1 MRPNPYRSP
10 AFLSPALSRRE
21 PREDMN
27 VSRPIQSH
35 IVERLVTRVAFIL
48 LLVLLTPSALQASPS
63 SMPSRVLFDEE
74 FSWLTRE
81 GADRLLSR
89 AQAAG
94 FDTIVP
100 CVWHGRGVT
109 WPSELAPREP
119 KWDKTSTGNTDP
131 LLYLIDRAH
140 KMGLKVHPW
149 FTVGLRQRDFF
160 PEFAEAG
167 TPEKAFN
174 WHHAGF
180 RSWIVA
186 LMLELIARYD
196 IDGINLDYVRTK
208 GHCTAVSC
216 FQHYELTQRRDLQKD
231 LVVRAISQDARQALA
246 NWNSQAVGSVV
257 ERIAKEGR
265 RLKPGLF
272 VTIDSLAGD
281 DLWMEQGANG
291 LVWAHNG
298 WIDLLY
304 HMDYGETLNAPFL
317 SRLKKQVTDPTKV
330 TILIGNYETAA
341 GSASP
346 PVPRSAGKVQQLLV
360 QSRQLW
366 APAMVTAVYEYRF
379 MTDEQMLVFQQDR
392 IDFAH

>member
-1 MRPNPYRSP
+1 MKN
-10 AFLSPALSRRE
+10 
-21 PREDMN
+21 
-27 VSRPIQSH
+27 SRPIQSR
-35 IVERLVTRVAFIL
+35 IGDRLLTRAALVL
-48 LLVLLTPSALQASPS
+48 LIALLTPSALQASPS
-63 SMPSRVLFDEE
+63 QVPSRVLFDEE

-89 AQAAG
+89 AQTAG

-119 KWDKTSTGNTDP
+119 KWDKSIAGNPDP

-140 KMGLKVHPW
+140 KLGLKVHPW

-180 RSWIVA
+180 RSWIVT
-186 LMLELIARYD
+186 LMLEVISRYD
-196 IDGINLDYVRTK
+196 VDGINLDYVRTK

-216 FQHYELTQRRDLQKD
+216 LRHYELTQRRDLQKD
-231 LVVRAISQDARQALA
+231 LVIRAISQDARQALA
-246 NWNSQAVGSVV
+246 EWNSQAVGSVV
-257 ERIAKEGR
+257 ERLAREGR
-265 RLKPGLF
+265 QLKPGLF

-291 LVWAHNG
+291 LVWAQSG

-304 HMDYGETLNAPFL
+304 HMDYGETLNTAFL
-317 SRLKKQVTDPTKV
+317 SRLKKQVADPTKV
-330 TILIGNYETAA
+330 AILIGNYETAA
-341 GSASP
+341 GSSSP
-346 PVPRSAGKVQQLLV
+346 PVPRSAEKVRQLLA

-366 APAMVTAVYEYRF
+366 APAMITAIYEYRF
-379 MTDEQMLVFQQDR
+379 MTDEQMQTFQQDR
-392 IDFAH
+392 TVFPH

>member
-1 MRPNPYRSP
+1 MKF
-10 AFLSPALSRRE
+10 A
-21 PREDMN
+21 
-27 VSRPIQSH
+27 RPIQSH
-35 IVERLVTRVAFIL
+35 SGEHLLKRVTLALLIAL
-48 LLVLLTPSALQASPS
+48 LLPSALQASPS
-63 SMPSRVLFDEE
+63 QTPSRVLFDEE

-89 AQAAG
+89 AQTAG

-119 KWDKTSTGNTDP
+119 KWEKTIAGNTDP

-140 KMGLKVHPW
+140 TLGMKVHPW

-160 PEFAEAG
+160 PEFAETG

-180 RSWIVA
+180 RNWIAA
-186 LMLELIARYD
+186 LMLEVISRYD
-196 IDGINLDYVRTK
+196 VDGINLDYVRTK

-216 FQHYELTQRRDLQKD
+216 LHHYELTQRRDLQKD
-231 LVVRAISQDARQALA
+231 LVIRAISQDARQALA
-246 NWNSQAVGSVV
+246 NWNSQAVGNVV

-291 LVWAHNG
+291 LVWAQNG

-317 SRLKKQVTDPTKV
+317 SRLKKRGTDPTKV

-346 PVPRSAGKVQQLLV
+346 PVPRSAEKVQQLLA
-360 QSRQLW
+360 QSRHLW
-366 APAMVTAVYEYRF
+366 TPAMITAVYEYRF
-379 MTDEQMLVFQQDR
+379 MTDEQMLAFQQDR